1 MADPKDPIRGER
13 DEDRW
18 GIGERSDG
26 SINVMTEDEALRALG
41 QREAD
46 EEAFDAEMDGV
57 DQDDFS
63 DLEGKDD
70 E

>member
-1 MADPKDPIRGER
+1 MMDPRDPIEGARG
-13 DEDRW
+13 DDRW

-26 SINVMTEDEALRALG
+26 SVDVMTEDEALRALG

-46 EEAFDAEMDGV
+46 EEAFDAEQDGV
-57 DQDDFS
+57 DQDEFS
-63 DLEGKDD
+63 DLEGEDD